1 LQQGWIKLHRQLKDH
16 WINKD
21 SESFHIWI
29 NLLMSATHTEYE
41 AMVNKRVIKLY
52 PGQLIFGR
60 KKWAEMLGIDGSKIY
75 RVLQKLVD
83 AEMIKINST
92 NKYSL
97 ITINNWGNYQHFFN
111 KNEKI
116 EQHFTQQSE
125 QQNEQQNEQSENEL
139 ITELEG
145 NQKQQDEQQFE
156 HTDEQQTNTYKNVKN
171 DKKVVVDIEEATSD
185 LINRCNRTFNHSL
198 NANKVMSLVEFIE
211 KDMSVDLIMM
221 AVNKGKLKTGHP
233 TSSLSY
239 AYKTLIDWYN
249 EGKKDIPDLTANK
262 KGEMDSSSSNNWRG
276 SNKRF

>member
-1 LQQGWIKLHRQLKDH
+1 MLQQGWIKLHRQLKDH

-29 NLLMSATHTEYE
+29 NLLMSATHAEYE
-41 AMVNKRVIKLY
+41 AMVNKKVIKLY

-83 AEMIKINST
+83 SEMIKINST

-111 KNEKI
+111 KNDKI
-116 EQHFTQQSE
+116 EQHFTQQDE
-125 QQNEQQNEQSENEL
+125 QQNEQLENDL
-139 ITELEG
+139 LPITEVYP
-145 NQKQQDEQQFE
+145 KQQNE

-171 DKKVVVDIEEATSD
+171 DKNVVVDIKEATADFS
-185 LINRCNRTFNHSL
+185 NRCNRVFNHKFNL
-198 NANKVMSLVEFIE
+198 NKANALVEFIE
-211 KDMSVDLIMM
+211 KGMSVDLIMI
-221 AVNKGKLKTGHP
+221 AVNKGKLKTENS
-233 TSSLSY
+233 TQSLSY

-249 EGKKDIPDLTANK
+249 EGKRDIADLTDNK
-262 KGEMDSSSSNNWRG
+262 KTGTGNIVPQDWRG